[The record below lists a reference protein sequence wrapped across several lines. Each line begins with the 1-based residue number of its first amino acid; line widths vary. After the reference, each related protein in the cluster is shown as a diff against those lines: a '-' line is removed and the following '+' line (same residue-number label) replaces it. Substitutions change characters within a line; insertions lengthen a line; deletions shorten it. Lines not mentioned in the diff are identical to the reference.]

1 MSFEEI
7 KLATNNFSR
16 DNDIGGGGFGRVYKG
31 EGVHGHSTIVAKRL
45 DTRLGQGDQQY
56 YNELEILYKY
66 KHDNIIRL
74 VGYSNEAHE
83 RVIVYEHASKGSLD
97 YYLSDTKLT
106 WRTRLQICIDA
117 ATGLAFLHG
126 GVHGQEAVI
135 HRDIKTAN
143 ILLFD
148 DWKAKVADFGLSLMS
163 TIDEETDYIIDHVC
177 GTRGYLDPLYE
188 KSGFLTIESDIYS
201 FGIVLYEILCGR
213 STYDIYNREGQL
225 LHSFIKEGK
234 QDNMVFDVIK
244 EQIMPESLT
253 TFQTIAYRCLHDDRE
268 KRPTA
273 KDVLAELKKALESQ
287 VSFCCCAE
295 AGFL

>member
-7 KLATNNFSR
+7 KLATNNFNS

-31 EGVHGHSTIVAKRL
+31 EGVHGYSTIVAKRL

-56 YNELEILYKY
+56 YNELKILYKY
-66 KHDNIIRL
+66 KHDNIIGL

-106 WRTRLQICIDA
+106 WRTRFQICIDA
-117 ATGLAFLHG
+117 ATGLAFL
-126 GVHGQEAVI
+126 HGQEAVI

-148 DWKAKVADFGLSLMS
+148 DWKAKVADFGLSLIS
-163 TIDEETDYIIDHVC
+163 TIDEETDYIIDHAC

-213 STYDIYNREGQL
+213 STFDIYNREGQY

-234 QDNMVFDVIK
+234 
-244 EQIMPESLT
+244 
-253 TFQTIAYRCLHDDRE
+253 
-268 KRPTA
+268 
-273 KDVLAELKKALESQ
+273 
-287 VSFCCCAE
+287 
-295 AGFL
+295 